1 MPPVAYSEE
10 EPRYVNAAQ
19 FKRMMI
25 MRIKR
30 AARDLKMNKAAET
43 IRPPT
48 NTEGPDSS
56 SKVFSKI
63 DKYLLFIFSQQLL
76 INVVEEV

>member
-30 AARDLKMNKAAET
+30 AARDLKMNRAAET
-43 IRPPT
+43 ARPPT
-48 NTEGPDSS
+48 NAEGSDSI
-56 SKVFSKI
+56 SKVTSKTLFSNQTN
-63 DKYLLFIFSQQLL
+63 DQCFIVFKSQQN
-76 INVVEEV
+76 I